1 MKSSFG
7 KMVPRSASNIRGGD
21 NISTGIGFESYKTE
35 VSKNIE
41 GNIFKEIR
49 QLARG
54 KERSYSWYRDT
65 VRMISAKSDIYKT
78 LSTCTDTLSPS
89 GGKLYFF
96 EYNATWARKLKYYD
110 EFPLVYMLQGGP
122 KFFGANLHYLPYARR
137 IQVIE
142 SILNGTPRIPKQCFH
157 NYVYEGLDTPLFE
170 INTDDW
176 KTAIFIPNESFVTR
190 RRGLYQRVS
199 KSFVW
204 GDSNQ

>member
-1 MKSSFG
+1 MTSSFRN
-7 KMVPRSASNIRGGD
+7 MVPRSASNIRGGD
-21 NISTGIGFESYKTE
+21 NITSGIGFESYTAPSLTDIK
-35 VSKNIE
+35 
-41 GNIFKEIR
+41 GNIFKEVG

-54 KERSYSWYRDT
+54 KERSYTWYRDT
-65 VRMISAKSDIYKT
+65 VRMVSKRSDIYKT
-78 LSTCTDTLSPS
+78 LSTCSDTLIPT
-89 GGKLYFF
+89 GGKMYFF

-122 KFFGANLHYLPYARR
+122 KFFGANLHYLPYSRR
-137 IQVIE
+137 VQVIE
-142 SILNGTPRIPKQCFH
+142 SILNGTPTIPKQCFH

>member
-1 MKSSFG
+1 MTTPFK
-7 KMVPRSASNIRGGD
+7 KLVPRSASNIRGGD
-21 NISTGIGFESYKTE
+21 NVSTGFGKHEYT
-35 VSKNIE
+35 
-41 GNIFKEIR
+41 GDIFSDIR
-49 QLARG
+49 NLARG
-54 KERSYSWYRDT
+54 KSRSYTWYRDN
-65 VRMISAKSDIYKT
+65 VRMVSSTSDIYKT
-78 LSTCTDTLSPS
+78 LAKCDDTLMPV

-122 KFFGANLHYLPYARR
+122 KFFGANLHYLPYSRR
-137 IQVIE
+137 VQVIE
-142 SILNGTPRIPKQCFH
+142 SILNGTPTIPKQCFH

-176 KTAIFIPNESFVTR
+176 KTSIFIPNESFVTR

>member
-1 MKSSFG
+1 MTSSFR
-7 KMVPRSASNIRGGD
+7 KMVSRSPSNIRGGD
-21 NISTGIGFESYKTE
+21 NITSGVGFSSY
-35 VSKNIE
+35 VAPSVGDIQ
-41 GNIFKEIR
+41 GNIFKEVR
-49 QLARG
+49 QLSRG
-54 KERSYSWYRDT
+54 KSRSYSWYRDT

-78 LSTCTDTLSPS
+78 LSTCPDTLIPS

-122 KFFGANLHYLPYARR
+122 KFFGANLHYLTYAKRV
-137 IQVIE
+137 QVIE
-142 SILNGTPRIPKQCFH
+142 SILNGTPTIPKQCFH

-204 GDSNQ
+204 GDSSQ